1 MPTTTAPPSTAVKLS
16 VGEKLG
22 YSLGD
27 VAANFIFQ
35 TLLVFQLAFY
45 TDTFGITAAA
55 AGTLFL
61 VVRISDA
68 FTDPMMGVIAD
79 RTETR
84 WGKFRP
90 WILVSAVPFA
100 VLAVLTFTTP
110 DFTPGGK
117 LAYAYVTYTM
127 LMVFYTVNNLPY
139 SALSGVLTGDPD
151 ERTSISS
158 YRMIAA
164 MAAALVVQSLA
175 LPMVSF
181 FGGGDDALG
190 YRITMT
196 VFAGLALVFFVV
208 TFLSTTERVKPVAS
222 ERQSVGQDLKDLV
235 QSGPWRAMFLIAL
248 FVFVTLSMRGSV
260 MFYYFR
266 YYVVEGSLLGY
277 ELGYE
282 GLFSWFNAYSIAW
295 LVVGIVVANPLAA
308 RFGKRA
314 VFGLALAAT
323 ALFTAAFAVIP
334 PDALGVLFGVEAVRN
349 VAYGLTAPLLWA
361 MMGDVADHGEWT
373 TGRRATGMV
382 FAGVV
387 FALKAG
393 LGFGGAIAG
402 WVLGAYGYV
411 ANEAQSDRALDGI
424 LLLVSWLPA
433 LTFGLGAAC
442 VLLYSIRRQDEL
454 AMTAD
459 LDARRALSDAAP
471 AGPVVADPAPAA
483 P

>member
-1 MPTTTAPPSTAVKLS
+1 MPTLVAPPSTAVKLS
-16 VGEKLG
+16 FGEKFG

-68 FTDPMMGVIAD
+68 FTDPMMGIIAD

-84 WGKFRP
+84 WGKLRP
-90 WILVSAVPFA
+90 WILISAVPFA
-100 VLAVLTFTTP
+100 ILAVLTFSTP
-110 DFTPGGK
+110 DFSPTGK

-151 ERTSISS
+151 ERTAISS

-175 LPMVSF
+175 LPMVSY

-196 VFAGLALVFFVV
+196 VFAGLALVFFVI
-208 TFLSTTERVKPVAS
+208 TFLSTTERVKPVS
-222 ERQSVGQDLKDLV
+222 SPSSIGQDLRDLV
-235 QSGPWRAMFLIAL
+235 RSGPWRAMFLIAL
-248 FVFVTLSMRGSV
+248 FVFITLSMRGSV

-295 LVVGIVVANPLAA
+295 LVVGIIVANPLAA
-308 RFGKRA
+308 RYGKRA
-314 VFGLALAAT
+314 VFGWALGAT
-323 ALFTAAFAVIP
+323 ALLTASFAVIP
-334 PDALGVLFGVEAVRN
+334 PDALGLMFGVEAVRN
-349 VAYGLTAPLLWA
+349 VAYGLTSPLLWA

-393 LGFGGAIAG
+393 LGFGGAISG

-411 ANEAQSDRALDGI
+411 ANQAQTERALDGI

-433 LTFGLGAAC
+433 ATFGLGAAC
-442 VLLYSIRRQDEL
+442 VLLYSITRRDEVDM
-454 AMTAD
+454 AAD
-459 LDARRALSDAAP
+459 LDARRALPDTAP

>member
-1 MPTTTAPPSTAVKLS
+1 MAVAAPPSAHVKLS
-16 VGEKLG
+16 VREKLG

-68 FTDPMMGVIAD
+68 FTDPLMGIIAD

-100 VLAVLTFTTP
+100 ILAVLTFSTP
-110 DFTPGGK
+110 DFSPTGK
-117 LAYAYVTYTM
+117 LAYAYLTYTM

-139 SALSGVLTGDPD
+139 SALSGVMTGDPD

-175 LPMVSF
+175 LPMVSY

-208 TFLSTTERVKPVAS
+208 TFLSTTERVRPVQE
-222 ERQSVGQDLKDLV
+222 ERRPVLQDLGDLV
-235 QSGPWRAMFLIAL
+235 RSGPWRAMFAIAL

-260 MFYYFR
+260 MFFYFR

-277 ELGYE
+277 EMGYE

-295 LVVGIVVANPLAA
+295 LVLGIVVANPLAA

-314 VFGLALAAT
+314 VFGWSLAAT
-323 ALFTAAFAVIP
+323 AVLTAAFAVIP

-349 VAYGLTAPLLWA
+349 VAYGLTSPLLWA
-361 MMGDVADHGEWT
+361 MMGDVADHAEWT

-393 LGFGGAIAG
+393 LGFGGAISG
-402 WVLGAYGYV
+402 WVLGAYGYAPNV
-411 ANEAQSDRALDGI
+411 DQTERALDGI
-424 LLLVSWLPA
+424 VLLASWFPA
-433 LTFGLGAAC
+433 LTFGLGALC
-442 VLLYSIRRQDEL
+442 VLGYSIRRSDEV
-454 AMTAD
+454 AMAAE
-459 LDARRALSDAAP
+459 LEARRALPDAAP